1 MDIYI
6 NNIETGK
13 KKYNNNNACRTRWA
27 ISGFFK

>member
-1 MDIYI
+1 MDI

-13 KKYNNNNACRTRWA
+13 KKDNDNACRPRWAMLA